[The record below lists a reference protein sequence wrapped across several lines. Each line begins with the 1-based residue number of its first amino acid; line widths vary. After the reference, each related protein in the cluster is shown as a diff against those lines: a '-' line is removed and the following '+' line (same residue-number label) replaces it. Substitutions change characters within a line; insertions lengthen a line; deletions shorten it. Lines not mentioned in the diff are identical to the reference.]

1 MINKDKPT
9 ISTFGVKC
17 KADQTFEEPNT
28 WPYCVDKLDCLTP
41 SIDSTVMTYDWTE
54 ESGLT
59 PPFEIKYVLNLKK
72 VVTYLAGR

>member
-1 MINKDKPT
+1 M
-9 ISTFGVKC
+9 KC

-54 ESGLT
+54 ESGVT
-59 PPFEIKYVLNLKK
+59 PPFEIK
-72 VVTYLAGR
+72 